1 MKTLRLTEFCNF
13 PEFTWLVSDR
23 AGTRTLV
30 WIPPEP
36 TLLHPSQPEANLL
49 SFNSFFFSLLHNVS
63 QEIKKKKVS
72 AANVLNPGVLIK
84 WKWELNTKLG
94 LSMACICLR
103 FSSPYPQGSFRADST
118 QCWYMGP
125 DPVLSELHRSSP
137 GSSPVCPHAHIWIL
151 TCCPALPCF
160 LL

>member
-1 MKTLRLTEFCNF
+1 MKTLRLIVFCNF
-13 PEFTWLVSDR
+13 PEFTWLVRDR

-30 WIPPEP
+30 WIPLEP
-36 TLLHPSQPEANLL
+36 TLFHPSQPEANFL
-49 SFNSFFFSLLHNVS
+49 SFNSFLITPQCLPGN
-63 QEIKKKKVS
+63 KKKKVS

-84 WKWELNTKLG
+84 WKWELNTKWG
-94 LSMACICLR
+94 LSMAYICLR
-103 FSSPYPQGSFRADST
+103 FSCPYPQGSFRADST

-125 DPVLSELHRSSP
+125 DPVLSKLHHSSP